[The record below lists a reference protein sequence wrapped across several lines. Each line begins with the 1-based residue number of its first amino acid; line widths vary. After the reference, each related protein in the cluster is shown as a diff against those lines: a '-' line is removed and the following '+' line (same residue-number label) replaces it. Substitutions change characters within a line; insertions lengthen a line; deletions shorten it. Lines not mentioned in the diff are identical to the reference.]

1 MLCFGFSQYA
11 LCIVTFCTMLAEMSS
26 NRLRRYRSL
35 PPLPGQVVQQ
45 FSDELDGLRL
55 EVNDLKRQL
64 EEVKTLLSSVASGY
78 GPPGLNVGGP
88 FFLPSAPA
96 DPPPGGR
103 RPVHDAVV
111 RIPQSV
117 IARNGP
123 ELGVNEPLGP
133 VGVNPQAMIP
143 VMGAPVPVD
152 IASPRNQCP
161 CCQRRWSPE
170 AMTMSK
176 RDEKDWVYQ
185 VSKPKWESSGQSV
198 RDKLHGRWYFGK
210 PKRRNDIISDA
221 VERGIERHL
230 YDTSRPQETWL
241 VIGIWNNGHCDVGCL
256 HCKMYETFILDDL
269 SHLAETDQATLNERS
284 DSFCEWM
291 FPILNLDFA
300 SLRSRW

>member
-1 MLCFGFSQYA
+1 MFCFGFSQYA

-26 NRLRRYRSL
+26 HRLRRYRSL
-35 PPLPGQVVQQ
+35 PPLPGQDVQQ
-45 FSDELDGLRL
+45 FSEELDGLRL

-64 EEVKTLLSSVASGY
+64 EEVKTLLSSVANGY

-88 FFLPSAPA
+88 CFLPSAPA

-152 IASPRNQCP
+152 IGSPRNQCP

-198 RDKLHGRWYFGK
+198 RDKLHSRWYFGK

-241 VIGIWNNGHCDVGCL
+241 VIGIWNNCHCDVGCL

-269 SHLAETDQATLNERS
+269 SHLAETDQATLNQRS